1 MNKLPASTGW
11 LWIKQGFALF
21 MKQPAGLTMLVI
33 AYSFLMQLLSIIPWV
48 GPVAAMILTPV
59 FCIGFMRAY
68 QGVESQQRVTLA
80 VLFDGFRSPA
90 LPRLI
95 TLGALYLAA
104 MAVMMGIFALNL
116 GDVAMQVQKHQMTPE
131 AALQQVNFGA
141 LLFWLLVIGVPAGMA
156 YLLSPMLIYW
166 QQMKVGKALF
176 YSFFTIW
183 RSLRAYLVFQLC
195 WVMIFMLVVQI
206 LAMIFGPSTTQLL
219 VRALL
224 FPVALV
230 LYQCASYA
238 CYKQFFG
245 APSDQP
251 VASEKTAE

>member
-1 MNKLPASTGW
+1 MNKIPASTGW

-21 MKQPAGLTMLVI
+21 MKQPGGLTMLVI
-33 AYSFLMQLLSIIPWV
+33 AYSFLMQVLSIVPWV

-68 QGVESQQRVTLA
+68 QGVEKQQRVTLH
-80 VLFDGFRSPA
+80 VLFEGFRSPA

-104 MAVMMGIFALNL
+104 MAIMMGIFALNM
-116 GDVAMQVQKHQMTPE
+116 GDVALQVQQQKITPD
-131 AALQQVNFGA
+131 AALKQVNFGA
-141 LLFWLLVIGVPAGMA
+141 LFFWLLVIGVPAGMA

-183 RSLRAYLVFQLC
+183 RSFRAYLVFQLC
-195 WVMIFMLVVQI
+195 WVMIFMITVQV
-206 LAMIFGPSTTQLL
+206 LAYVFGQNATQLL

-238 CYKQFFG
+238 CYKHFFG

-251 VASEKTAE
+251 VAPEQTIE

>member
-11 LWIKQGFALF
+11 QWIKQGFALF

-33 AYSFLMQLLSIIPWV
+33 AYSFLMQLLGILPWV

-68 QGVESQQRVTLA
+68 QGVEKQQRVTLN

-90 LPRLI
+90 LPRLV

-104 MAVMMGIFALNL
+104 MAVMMGIFALNM
-116 GDVAMQVQKHQMTPE
+116 GDVALQVQQQKMTPE
-131 AALQQVNFGA
+131 AAMKEVNVGA

-156 YLLSPMLIYW
+156 YLLAPMLIYW

-176 YSFFTIW
+176 FSFFTIW
-183 RSLRAYLVFQLC
+183 RSFRAYLVFQLC
-195 WVMIFMLVVQI
+195 WVMIFMLVVQV
-206 LAMIFGPSTTQLL
+206 LAMVFGASTTQLL

-245 APSDQP
+245 SPSDEP
-251 VASEKTAE
+251 ATSDKVTD

>member
-1 MNKLPASTGW
+1 MNTLPASTGW

-21 MKQPAGLTMLVI
+21 MQQPAGLTMLVI
-33 AYSFLMQLLSIIPWV
+33 AYSFLMQLLGVIPWV
-48 GPVAAMILTPV
+48 GPVAAMMLTPV

-68 QGVESQQRVTLA
+68 QGVERRERVTLH
-80 VLFDGFRSPA
+80 VLFEGFRSPA

-104 MAVMMGIFALNL
+104 TAVMMGIFALNM
-116 GDVAMQVQKHQMTPE
+116 GDVAMQVQKQQMTPE
-131 AALQQVNFGA
+131 AAMREVNFGA
-141 LLFWLLVIGVPAGMA
+141 LLFWLLIVGVPAGMA

-176 YSFFTIW
+176 FSFFTIW
-183 RSLRAYLVFQLC
+183 RSFRAYLVFQLC
-195 WVMIFMLVVQI
+195 WVLIFMLIVQV
-206 LAMIFGPSTTQLL
+206 LAMLFGASMTQLL

-224 FPVALV
+224 FPIALV

-238 CYKQFFG
+238 CYKHFFG
-245 APSDQP
+245 APSDEP
-251 VASEKTAE
+251 VTPEKTTD